1 VQLENSF
8 TVPVPVDEAWRVLLD
23 IERIAPCMPGA
34 ALDSVDGDDFTGRVK
49 VKLGPINLTYQGKA
63 SFTEK
68 DEAAHRAVI
77 DARGKDQR
85 GNGTATATI
94 TANLAAEGAITRVN
108 VLTDLNITG
117 RPAQFGRGVM
127 TDVGNKLLGQFADK
141 LAAQLGAGD
150 AQGDA
155 DRAESA
161 AQKAAA
167 TATGAVEE
175 IAASAEQ
182 AAGDGTAVKK
192 AAAATKKAA
201 AAATDKVSATST
213 VESATST
220 AGTATSTAGT
230 ATSTAGTA
238 TSTAGTA
245 TSTAG
250 SATSAPAKKAPPAT
264 PAKKAP
270 PAKAGKAAPGK
281 TGAAEAA
288 PVESAPV
295 TATAGPADSAPAAA
309 DIAPAATDI
318 APATKAPSGPPSGTT
333 APPRKAASGAP
344 VRTVPSTGPATVTAP
359 AASPPPPVAEAEPID
374 LLEIAGGAAMARY
387 AAPVAGVVATV
398 LVVAFLVRR
407 RRHRR

>member
-63 SFTEK
+63 SFIEK
-68 DEAAHRAVI
+68 DEAAHHAVI

-85 GNGTATATI
+85 GNGTAAATI

-220 AGTATSTAGT
+220 VES
-230 ATSTAGTA
+230 S
-238 TSTAGTA
+238 

-250 SATSAPAKKAPPAT
+250 SAPGA

-270 PAKAGKAAPGK
+270 PAKAAKAAPGK
-281 TGAAEAA
+281 TVTA
-288 PVESAPV
+288 ESAPV
-295 TATAGPADSAPAAA
+295 PAGPADSPPAAA